1 MGIRARFLKA
11 ECSLLA
17 ATVMLTP
24 LMLCGCNDKPEL
36 TATETETEI
45 TETSATETEFVPS
58 PFPSGSA
65 LALSDQEAE
74 DDAVKIAERVGLTKE
89 DLRGKYSLFLRYY

>member
-24 LMLCGCNDKPEL
+24 LMLCGCNVKPD
-36 TATETETEI
+36 ATETETETETAA
-45 TETSATETEFVPS
+45 TETSATETEFVPT
-58 PFPSGSA
+58 PFPSASK
-65 LALSDQEAE
+65 LALSDQEYRRKMCKCGVSRRRGT
-74 DDAVKIAERVGLTKE
+74 AVNIH
-89 DLRGKYSLFLRYY
+89 